1 MSSLAEKTNAPRKN
15 EQYCYFSL
23 TVEDRETFARLLF

>member
-23 TVEDRETFARLLF
+23 IVEDRETFARLLF